1 MRLLKIF
8 TTPLNMCYAK
18 LYPVEYAKSIG
29 VRMKGKVTIY
39 GSSYLTFSS
48 EPYLV
53 TLGDNVFISLQ
64 VRFICHDGS
73 TLPFR
78 RLIPDLDIANRIT
91 VGDNVFFGLGACIL
105 PGVNI
110 GNNCIIGAYAVVTKD
125 VPSGSI
131 VGGNPAKVIKSWDEY
146 LEKAKNNS
154 LHIGH
159 LKGKEKAMA
168 YKKIFQ
174 VDNKYEKRL

>member
-1 MRLLKIF
+1 
-8 TTPLNMCYAK
+8 MCFAK
-18 LYPVEYAKSIG
+18 LYPVEYAKIVG
-29 VRMKGKVTIY
+29 VKMHGKVTIY
-39 GSSYLTFSS
+39 GSSYLTFSA

-78 RLIPDLDIANRIT
+78 KQIPDLDIAKRIT
-91 VGDNVFFGLGACIL
+91 VGSNVFFGLGACIL
-105 PGVNI
+105 PGVTI
-110 GNNCIIGAYAVVTKD
+110 GDNCIIAAYAVVTKD

-131 VGGNPAKVIKSWDEY
+131 VGGNPARIIKTWDEY
-146 LEKAKNNS
+146 LEKARGDS

-159 LKGKEKAMA
+159 LYGREKVLA
-168 YKKIFQ
+168 YKKIFGI
-174 VDNKYEKRL
+174 DE